1 MIYLSIIIPAYNEV
15 NRLPETLKK
24 VRVFLENQ
32 TYTFEV
38 YVINDGS
45 TDETAKV
52 ISELIKDWPVAK
64 LISYDQNR
72 GKGYAVK
79 TGMLAVQGQWRLLMD
94 ADGSTDIK
102 EIEKLLKFTG
112 HSDPALAGEESVTDV
127 TSRTSREI
135 PRQDSVLAADFR
147 DDGRGNIYEV
157 IIGSRYL
164 DKKSIKIKQPLIRR
178 IVSRLGYI
186 VVRVALGIKI
196 VDTQCG
202 FKLFSNE
209 ATEKIFPKQT
219 IDRWGFDVEI
229 LAIALKLGYKIKE
242 VPVDWLDAEGSLVKK
257 TAIFKTLKEI
267 WQVKRNLIKGK
278 Y

>member
-1 MIYLSIIIPAYNEV
+1 MSKPHLSIIIPAYNEV

-24 VRVFLENQ
+24 VRAFPENQ
-32 TYTFEV
+32 TYTSAFRHAVDVEV
-38 YVINDGS
+38 IIVNDGS
-45 TDETAKV
+45 TDETLPMV
-52 ISELIKDWPVAK
+52 TELIKNWPAAK

-79 TGMLAVQGQWRLLMD
+79 TGMLAAEGQWRLLMD

-102 EIEKLLKFTG
+102 EIDKLFPFTANSLPSTEKNNGQQF
-112 HSDPALAGEESVTDV
+112 
-127 TSRTSREI
+127 
-135 PRQDSVLAADFR
+135 
-147 DDGRGNIYEV
+147 EV

-164 DKKSIKIKQPLIRR
+164 NKNSIKIKQPLIRR

-186 VVRVALGIKI
+186 VVRVVLGIKI

-202 FKLFSNE
+202 FKLFSAE
-209 ATEKIFPKQT
+209 ASERIFPKQT
-219 IDRWGFDVEI
+219 IERWGFDVEI

-242 VPVDWLDAEGSLVKK
+242 VPVDWFDAEGSLVKK
-257 TAIFKTLKEI
+257 TAIFKTLQEI

>member
-1 MIYLSIIIPAYNEV
+1 MSKPYLSIVIPAYNEA

-32 TYTFEV
+32 TYTSEV
-38 YVINDGS
+38 YVVNDGS
-45 TDETAKV
+45 SDETAAV
-52 ISELIKDWPVAK
+52 VSELIKDWPTAK

-79 TGMLAVQGQWRLLMD
+79 TGMLAAQGQWRLLMD
-94 ADGSTDIK
+94 ADGSTDVS
-102 EIEKLLKFTG
+102 EVDKLLKY
-112 HSDPALAGEESVTDV
+112 
-127 TSRTSREI
+127 I
-135 PRQDSVLAADFR
+135 Q
-147 DDGRGNIYEV
+147 NYEV

-164 DKKSIKIKQPLIRR
+164 NKNSIKIKQPLIRR

-186 VVRVALGIKI
+186 VVRVVLGIKI

-202 FKLFSNE
+202 FKLFSDE
-209 ATEKIFPKQT
+209 ATKKIFSLQT
-219 IDRWGFDVEI
+219 IERWSFDVEI
-229 LAIALKLGYKIKE
+229 LAIALKLGYQIKE
-242 VPVDWLDAEGSLVKK
+242 VPVDWFDAEGSLVKK

-267 WQVKRNLIKGK
+267 WQIKRNMIKGR